1 MRSALMVMKVTFVA
15 LVALNGVAL
24 AAEVDTKRLIEA
36 RSEPQN
42 WLTYGGTY
50 DAWRYSPLDQIDRKN
65 VKDLV
70 PAWIFQT
77 GKDDGGFSGARPWFH
92 GDAQCFLNAQT
103 SSSSRTRPIG
113 ASTTYWPTT
122 CETPCPTRLS
132 SLSPALHW

>member
-1 MRSALMVMKVTFVA
+1 MRAIDVA
-15 LVALNGVAL
+15 LKISAVALLALSGVAL

-70 PAWIFQT
+70 PGVDFPDRQ
-77 GKDDGGFSGARPWFH
+77 G
-92 GDAQCFLNAQT
+92 
-103 SSSSRTRPIG
+103 
-113 ASTTYWPTT
+113 
-122 CETPCPTRLS
+122 
-132 SLSPALHW
+132 